1 MSRGENRHKATRRRT
16 HARGSARN
24 YLGQRTDWREA
35 FIENEIQPLGEATAA
50 ELERRLRA
58 DGLDVTVTF
67 EATNAHDTPD
77 EVRASGWIAPSELG
91 GTDG

>member
-24 YLGQRTDWREA
+24 YLGQRTRARDWREA
-35 FIENEIQPLGEATAA
+35 FIENEIQPVGDAVAA
-50 ELERRLRA
+50 ELERQLRA
-58 DGLDVTVTF
+58 DGFDVTVDY
-67 EATNAHDTPD
+67 AVDDTTPR
-77 EVRASGWIAPSELG
+77 ERG